1 MTART
6 DLAETTEAA
15 ERAIDAVMAPLAPQ
29 IAASVRNRAEEGKIT
44 HAVRRAILR
53 DVDRLLSHAYPDR
66 PGAASML
73 GTVILRQMAAVAAKP
88 IAAEVERM
96 ERVLKDERVL
106 LEMMKRGRTN
116 R

>member
-66 PGAASML
+66 PGASSAL
-73 GTVILRQMAAVAAKP
+73 GNVILRYMATVAAKP
-88 IAAEVERM
+88 IAAEVERL
-96 ERVLKDERVL
+96 ERVLTNERVL
-106 LEMMKRGRTN
+106 LEMMKRGVTN